1 MANPLS
7 PLVDDTGSVYETE
20 GSSVGRTILG
30 TEATTT
36 IAQVIMKD
44 GENLD
49 QVFQEKVLSVIL
61 ILKPRSSSLP
71 LRHSSSLPSTS
82 SSSSQVG
89 QKTSGNKFIR
99 REEGIC
105 RLKLFRSFSGLIKIF
120 LHGEPQIAKREGWS
134 RSVLGDFFPQ
144 KLTIQVLEAAKAG
157 GQRGC
162 SGQECRGKSPLEGN
176 V

>member
-1 MANPLS
+1 M
-7 PLVDDTGSVYETE
+7 DDTGSVYETE

-89 QKTSGNKFIR
+89 QKKQAETNSSDEKKEFVSNYFDH
-99 REEGIC
+99 
-105 RLKLFRSFSGLIKIF
+105 F
-120 LHGEPQIAKREGWS
+120 QA
-134 RSVLGDFFPQ
+134 
-144 KLTIQVLEAAKAG
+144 
-157 GQRGC
+157 
-162 SGQECRGKSPLEGN
+162 
-176 V
+176 